1 MVAFSVQFS
10 GIETLFLV
18 CAVIGGV
25 LFVVRLA
32 LQFIGGDSGG
42 HHDVAD
48 FSHVDGVDL
57 TGADAGADFAGDADI
72 DVHDTYLSFKIL
84 SFQGLTAF
92 FMMFGL
98 VGLAMMRE
106 TRQGPAAAVVAAS
119 LAGFGTVWLIGAIF
133 RKAGALQASGNIN
146 LRNAIGQQGE
156 VYLTIPSAGTGKARV
171 TVQERLRIYDAVS
184 TGTDVIKTGQRI
196 RVVDVTPQDVL
207 VVEPIPPQSPGVQI
221 AEQRP
226 TIEQP

>member
-1 MVAFSVQFS
+1 MIALSVQFS

-32 LQFIGGDSGG
+32 LQFIGGDGG
-42 HHDVAD
+42 SHDIGDLSDA
-48 FSHVDGVDL
+48 DGVDF
-57 TGADAGADFAGDADI
+57 TGPDADAGFAGDADM

-184 TGTDVIKTGQRI
+184 TGNDVIKTGQRI

-207 VVEPIPPQSPGVQI
+207 VVEPILPQSPGAQVVAQSPI
-221 AEQRP
+221 AK
-226 TIEQP
+226 QP

>member
-1 MVAFSVQFS
+1 MGVLSVQFS

-42 HHDVAD
+42 DHDMGGVSD
-48 FSHVDGVDL
+48 VSDVDIS
-57 TGADAGADFAGDADI
+57 GADIDGDFGGDADV
-72 DVHDTYLSFKIL
+72 DMHDAYLSFKIL

-106 TRQGPAAAVVAAS
+106 TDQGPTAAVIAAS
-119 LAGFGTVWLIGAIF
+119 LAGFGTVWIIGLIF
-133 RKAGALQASGNIN
+133 RKAGSLQASGNIN

-156 VYLTIPSAGTGKARV
+156 VYLTIPSSGTGKAKV

-184 TGTDVIKTGQRI
+184 TGTEKIPTGERI
-196 RVVDVTPQDVL
+196 RVVDVTPQSVL
-207 VVEPIPPQSPGVQI
+207 VVEKIQREPPG
-221 AEQRP
+221 E
-226 TIEQP
+226 

>member
-1 MVAFSVQFS
+1 MVALSVQFS

-18 CAVIGGV
+18 CAVLGGI

-42 HHDVAD
+42 GHDIGGVSDAGDVDLGGSDVHGIDMHGADVHGD
-48 FSHVDGVDL
+48 FS
-57 TGADAGADFAGDADI
+57 GDANL

-106 TRQGPAAAVVAAS
+106 TQQGPTAAVIAAS
-119 LAGFGTVWLIGAIF
+119 LAGLGTVWIIGLIF

-146 LRNAIGQQGE
+146 LRNAIGQEGE
-156 VYLTIPSAGTGKARV
+156 IYLTIHSSGTGKAKV

-184 TGTDVIKTGQRI
+184 TGSEEIRTGQRI

-207 VVEPIPPQSPGVQI
+207 VVEKI
-221 AEQRP
+221 
-226 TIEQP
+226 QPELQEE

>member
-1 MVAFSVQFS
+1 M
-10 GIETLFLV
+10 
-18 CAVIGGV
+18 
-25 LFVVRLA
+25 
-32 LQFIGGDSGG
+32 
-42 HHDVAD
+42 
-48 FSHVDGVDL
+48 
-57 TGADAGADFAGDADI
+57 

-184 TGTDVIKTGQRI
+184 TGNDVIRTGQRV

-207 VVEPIPPQSPGVQI
+207 VVEPILPSSPGAKVVAQSPI
-221 AEQRP
+221 AK
-226 TIEQP
+226 

>member
-1 MVAFSVQFS
+1 MVALSVQFS

-18 CAVIGGV
+18 CAIIGGV

-32 LQFIGGDSGG
+32 LQFIGGDGG
-42 HHDVAD
+42 SHDIGDLSDA
-48 FSHVDGVDL
+48 DGVDF
-57 TGADAGADFAGDADI
+57 TGTDVHGDLAGDADL

-106 TRQGPAAAVVAAS
+106 TEQGPTAAVIAAS
-119 LAGFGTVWLIGAIF
+119 LAGLGTVWVIGAIF
-133 RKAGALQASGNIN
+133 RKAGALQASGNIH
-146 LRNAIGQQGE
+146 LRNAIGQEGE
-156 VYLTIPSAGTGKARV
+156 VYLNIPSAGTGKAKV

-184 TGTDVIKTGQRI
+184 TGSEAIKTGQRI

-207 VVEPIPPQSPGVQI
+207 VVEAIPPATHAG
-221 AEQRP
+221 
-226 TIEQP
+226 

>member
-1 MVAFSVQFS
+1 
-10 GIETLFLV
+10 
-18 CAVIGGV
+18 
-25 LFVVRLA
+25 VVRLA

-42 HHDVAD
+42 SHDVGGISD
-48 FSHVDGVDL
+48 VSDVDVS
-57 TGADAGADFAGDADI
+57 GADIHGADVHGDFTGDADL

-106 TRQGPAAAVVAAS
+106 TQQGPTAAVIAAS
-119 LAGFGTVWLIGAIF
+119 LAGLGTVWIIGLIF

-146 LRNAIGQQGE
+146 LRNAIGQEGE
-156 VYLTIPSAGTGKARV
+156 VYLTIHSSGTGKAKV

-184 TGTDVIKTGQRI
+184 NGSEEIRTGQRV

-207 VVEPIPPQSPGVQI
+207 VVEKIPQGPQG
-221 AEQRP
+221 E
-226 TIEQP
+226 